1 MSALQAG
8 RPYASK
14 ESSIRITFVLWNGDI
29 GGAERV
35 TAAIA
40 GKLRRTGIDAVVMF
54 VRGPGLLAAQL
65 SAERVPHT
73 SLGLARGWSVILNRV
88 RMQAAM
94 QQVRPD
100 VVVTVRVGYLGAA
113 LRASG
118 FRGPIIGIEWG
129 ELIELH
135 QRRELFLKG
144 WATRAVGVVTHDAEV
159 AVSGYMVDL
168 ASRGLHARRIVPI
181 ALGVEPGPSAVELPS
196 RPGSTLTA
204 GYVGRLY
211 PGKGV
216 DRLIRAIAVLA
227 RTQPANRV
235 ELLVAGDGE
244 MRGPWT
250 QLAHDLGVAD
260 RVQFMGWTDDVRDHW
275 ARCHIAVAP
284 NDTFVESFG
293 MSVLEAMAAGRATIV
308 TDRGAL
314 PELVVAEQTGQ
325 IVPAGDEAALA
336 AALAEYQGDPE
347 RVASHGAAARQR
359 AVANYSLTNTA
370 RQFVA
375 LATDLLDS
383 SSRHHRGACRRRF
396 TQRSFPVDIGR
407 GPGDPG

>member
-1 MSALQAG
+1 MPVLHAD
-8 RPYASK
+8 RPYVPR
-14 ESSIRITFVLWNGDI
+14 ESSMRITFVLWNGDI
-29 GGAERV
+29 GGAERA

-40 GKLRRTGIDAVVMF
+40 GKLRRTGIDATVMF

-65 SAERVPHT
+65 SAEGVPHT
-73 SLGLARGWSVILNRV
+73 SLGLARGGLVMLNLV
-88 RMQAAM
+88 RMRATM
-94 QQVRPD
+94 HQVRPD

-113 LRASG
+113 LRAAG
-118 FRGPIIGIEWG
+118 FRGPIIGVEHG

-144 WATRAVGVVTHDAEV
+144 WATRAVGVATHDAEV
-159 AVSGYMVDL
+159 AVSRYMVDL

-181 ALGVEPGPSAVELPS
+181 TLGVEPGPGAVDLPPRS
-196 RPGSTLTA
+196 GAILTV

-216 DRLIRAIAVLA
+216 DRLIGAIAALA

-250 QLAHDLGVAD
+250 QLARDLGVAD
-260 RVQFMGWTDDVRDHW
+260 RIQFMGWTDDVRAHW

-293 MSVLEAMAAGRATIV
+293 MSVLESMAAGRGTIV

-336 AALAEYQGDPE
+336 AALADYQGDPE
-347 RVASHGAAARQR
+347 RVVSHGTAARQR
-359 AVANYSLTNTA
+359 AVADYSLTNTA

-375 LATDLLDS
+375 LATDLLDG
-383 SSRHHRGACRRRF
+383 SSRHHRGAGTRRF
-396 TQRSFPVDIGR
+396 AHRSR
-407 GPGDPG
+407 SRQT